1 MTELKKK
8 RSRFKQL
15 IEAYCGPKPYNFDLF
30 VTNLKED
37 ENALSIILELMGYVT
52 DPAYFTTKEQLVFK
66 NRLIEYFLPRLHP
79 MHKEWD
85 KNYHYENYMLELN
98 EHSCR
103 KNRDEKNRLL
113 AKECFLIIYG
123 LSMAGIIKFTSKR
136 HILKCICKLL
146 NKNFNLQIIQN
157 EYNFIDKFAVINAY
171 QSVIKKIREH
181 SQ

>member
-15 IEAYCGPKPYNFDLF
+15 IETYCGPKPYNFDLF
-30 VTNLKED
+30 VTNLEKD
-37 ENALSIILELMGYVT
+37 KYALSDILELMGYVN

-66 NRLIEYFLPRLHP
+66 NRLIDYFLPRLYP

-85 KNYHYENYMLELN
+85 KNYHYENYRLELN
-98 EHSCR
+98 EHSCG
-103 KNRDEKNRLL
+103 KNISIKNKLIT
-113 AKECFLIIYG
+113 KECFLIIYG

-136 HILKCICKLL
+136 HFLKCIGKLRKI
-146 NKNFNLQIIQN
+146 NYRLQSIQN
-157 EYNFIDKFAVINAY
+157 EYNFIDKHSVINAY
-171 QSVIKKIREH
+171 ESVIKKIKEH

>member
-15 IEAYCGPKPYNFDLF
+15 IETYCGPKPYNFDLF

-37 ENALSIILELMGYVT
+37 ENALSIILELMGYVN

-85 KNYHYENYMLELN
+85 KNYHYENYRLELV
-98 EHSCR
+98 EHAGG
-103 KNRDEKNRLL
+103 KNPGEKNKLL
-113 AKECFLIIYG
+113 ARECFLVIYG
-123 LSMAGIIKFTSKR
+123 LTMAGILKFTSKR
-136 HILKCICKLL
+136 NILRCISKLL
-146 NKNFNLQIIQN
+146 NKNYRLQSIQN
-157 EYNFIDKFAVINAY
+157 EYNFIDKYSVLNAY
-171 QSVIKKIREH
+171 ESVIKKIKEYT
-181 SQ
+181 Q